1 MMDEKTLYWLAGL
14 LEGEG
19 SFLAPPPSA
28 SNSPRVV
35 CAMTDQDVVERVAEI
50 WGRGYCSA
58 SKKRHRENGWKP
70 VWIVAISGRR
80 AVEMMRLLYPLMSKR
95 RQAQIDHAIACYDPD
110 KQARRFKYSDE
121 QIAIAKRRLLIDKAK
136 PKDVAE
142 ETGLSIWTVYDVK
155 RGRNRARI
163 KV

>member
-1 MMDEKTLYWLAGL
+1 MKDFILVSRL

-19 SFLAPPPSA
+19 SFLAPPPS
-28 SNSPRVV
+28 SPNSPRLAR
-35 CAMTDQDVVERVAEI
+35 AMTDQDVVERVAEI
-50 WGRGYCSA
+50 WGVGYCSA
-58 SKKRHRENGWKP
+58 STKRHRERGWKP
-70 VWIVAISGRR
+70 AWIVAISGRR

-95 RQAQIDHAIACYDPD
+95 RQAQIDHALSCYAPD
-110 KQARRFKYSDE
+110 KQARRLKYSDE
-121 QIAIAKRRLLIDKAK
+121 QVATAKRRLLVDKAK